1 VLLKDG
7 QVLASGAIDDVLT
20 PENVR
25 TLYGVEAE
33 VTRHPATGHIVVV
46 PLRRAVETGA

>member
-7 QVLASGAIDDVLT
+7 LVLASGATDAVQT

-25 TLYGVEAE
+25 ALYGVEAE
-33 VTRHPATGHIVVV
+33 VTRHPATGHITVV
-46 PLRRAVETGA
+46 PLRRAVGTHA